1 MLWLGGRHVCDISRC
16 AVCCVVFESSS
27 VSSVCRPWAGGGRR
41 CLPAMISRAGGRL
54 SRGRRQRGNWD
65 AKFNAGVASQC
76 TRGLTGKRGCLR
88 LCRPKSHVHQQY
100 HQEIHQQR
108 RQDCRTD
115 RCAAAPAAA
124 RTPSNTWVSKVS
136 ASCSKGLTS

>member
-54 SRGRRQRGNWD
+54 SRGRRSRGNWD
-65 AKFNAGVASQC
+65 TKFKV
-76 TRGLTGKRGCLR
+76 GLAIQWPARLTDKRGRLR

>member
-1 MLWLGGRHVCDISRC
+1 MRSDVLL
-16 AVCCVVFESSS
+16 
-27 VSSVCRPWAGGGRR
+27 
-41 CLPAMISRAGGRL
+41 
-54 SRGRRQRGNWD
+54 Q
-65 AKFNAGVASQC
+65 FNAGVASQC

-100 HQEIHQQR
+100 HQEIHHQR